1 MWQGILCRGPP
12 GLPQLG
18 DRAGPMKTLPTEAA
32 LAIAANDEVR
42 RDEGSERE
50 SCSGNARDSDS
61 GLRIEINSLG

>member
-12 GLPQLG
+12 GSPQLWHG
-18 DRAGPMKTLPTEAA
+18 AGPMKTLPTEAA
-32 LAIAANDEVR
+32 LAIAANEEVR

-50 SCSGNARDSDS
+50 SCSGNARDS